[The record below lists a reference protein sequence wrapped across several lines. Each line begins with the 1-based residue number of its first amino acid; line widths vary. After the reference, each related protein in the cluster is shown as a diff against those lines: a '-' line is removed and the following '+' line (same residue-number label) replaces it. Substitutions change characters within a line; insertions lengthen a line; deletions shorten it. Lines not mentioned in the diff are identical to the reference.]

1 MLPTQLGE
9 ISPRVSFHCEPG
21 TPSSLGTWAQMLDE
35 FREADPFFS
44 MIAEFSGLTTYNHAS
59 LSATPVHQVTDSIRS
74 KVQTLSH
81 RSQSTG
87 VNGYMEGRQW
97 PNHSY

>member
-1 MLPTQLGE
+1 MLPTRLGE
-9 ISPRVSFHCEPG
+9 ISPRVSFHCEPR

-59 LSATPVHQVTDSIRS
+59 LSATPVHQVTDSIRN
-74 KVQTLSH
+74 KVQTLSLIGLN
-81 RSQSTG
+81 QQ
-87 VNGYMEGRQW
+87 V
-97 PNHSY
+97 